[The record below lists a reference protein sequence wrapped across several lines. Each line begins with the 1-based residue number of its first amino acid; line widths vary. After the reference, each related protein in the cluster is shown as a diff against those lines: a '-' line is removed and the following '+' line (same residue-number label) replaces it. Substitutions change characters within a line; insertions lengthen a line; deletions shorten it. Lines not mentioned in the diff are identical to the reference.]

1 MSARIETNFDFA
13 REPLRLTRGAG
24 RVTLTLDRPHR
35 RNALDAVLVEALHG
49 ALDNIDPVEI
59 KMLVIEGAGPSFCSG
74 FDLGDRDAETD
85 GSLLLR
91 FVRIEQLLQ
100 RIFRAPY
107 PTVALA
113 QGHAFGTGADL
124 FCACQHRF
132 AAPDTTFRF
141 PGTGFGL
148 ALGAGRLASRIGI
161 DATLALLRS
170 ARPIDAAQAEARGLV
185 SEIVAAKESAAR
197 LDRLGQDESWV
208 DPETL
213 QLILGQTLPA
223 ADQDDLAT
231 LVRSAARPGLKYR
244 IMNHAAGRKDS
255 QR

>member
-1 MSARIETNFDFA
+1 MSLKSEDRISDESS
-13 REPLRLTRGAG
+13 LRITRSAG

-35 RNALDAVLVEALHG
+35 RNALDVVLVEALHG
-49 ALDNIDPVEI
+49 ALDNIDQAEI
-59 KMLVIEGAGPSFCSG
+59 RMLVIEGAGPSFCSG
-74 FDLGDRDAETD
+74 FDLGDLNAETD

-113 QGHAFGTGADL
+113 QGHAFGAGADL

-132 AAPDTTFRF
+132 ATPDTTFHF
-141 PGTGFGL
+141 PGSGFGL
-148 ALGAGRLASRIGI
+148 ALGSGRLAARTGI
-161 DATLALLRS
+161 DAALALLRS
-170 ARPIDAAQAEARGLV
+170 ARPIDAAQAKERGLA
-185 SEIVAAKESAAR
+185 SEIVATEERAAR
-197 LDRLGQDESWV
+197 LDRLGRDEALI

-213 QLILGQTLPA
+213 HLILGLTLPA
-223 ADQDDLAT
+223 EDQNDLAT
-231 LVRSAARPGLKYR
+231 LVRSAARPGLKNR
-244 IMNHAAGRKDS
+244 IMNHATGRKDR